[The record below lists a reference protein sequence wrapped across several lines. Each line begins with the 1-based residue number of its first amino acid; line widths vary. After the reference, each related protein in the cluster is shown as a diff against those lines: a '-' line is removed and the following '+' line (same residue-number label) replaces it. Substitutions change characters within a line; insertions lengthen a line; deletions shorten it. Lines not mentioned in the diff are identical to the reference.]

1 MPGNVFSFTLL
12 RGACYGHGK
21 VLDDAVHL
29 VAGFE
34 HEPRKDK
41 ECKFTL
47 CELIDFSHFHVWLK
61 AEFQGSHR
69 DLYWPEAS
77 GAGRRK

>member
-1 MPGNVFSFTLL
+1 MNTARCSTTRSIF
-12 RGACYGHGK
+12 
-21 VLDDAVHL
+21 

-34 HEPRKDK
+34 HEPRKDE

-47 CELIDFSHFHVWLK
+47 CELSDFSHFQVWLK
-61 AEFQGSHR
+61 AKFQGSHR

>member
-47 CELIDFSHFHVWLK
+47 CELIDFSPLPSLAK
-61 AEFQGSHR
+61 
-69 DLYWPEAS
+69 
-77 GAGRRK
+77 GRIPRQPP